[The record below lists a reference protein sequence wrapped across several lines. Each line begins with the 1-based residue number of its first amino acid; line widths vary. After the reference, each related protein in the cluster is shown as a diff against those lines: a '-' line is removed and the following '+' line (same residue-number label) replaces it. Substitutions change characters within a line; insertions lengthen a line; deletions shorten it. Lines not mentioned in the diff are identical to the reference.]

1 METQGMHV
9 QAIQSV
15 YKQCRFYMNIF
26 LIYVYI
32 RKYIYICEQSYLF
45 YLFVGFN

>member
-1 METQGMHV
+1 M
-9 QAIQSV
+9 QAMQSV

-32 RKYIYICEQSYLF
+32 CEQSHKQSCPSL
-45 YLFVGFN
+45 LCPGFL